1 MVTLFHRSRRA
12 EEMDLPIVEIIPILF
27 FEVPL
32 NFLSVEFSSPFLG
45 IKGVKV
51 DVVGKPSL

>member
-1 MVTLFHRSRRA
+1 
-12 EEMDLPIVEIIPILF
+12 MDLPIVEIIPILF
-27 FEVPL
+27 LDVPL
-32 NFLSVEFSSPFLG
+32 NLLSIEFGSPFLS